1 MPPLVVK
8 QCILMK
14 KALRIVDDI
23 ETIVRTFEQEDVLV
37 NLKIGNL
44 QDEFAYTMAE
54 LTRLMLNI
62 EIPSR

>member
-1 MPPLVVK
+1 MPPQVVK

-23 ETIVRTFEQEDVLV
+23 ETIVRNFEKEDALI
-37 NLKIGNL
+37 NLKISNL

>member
-23 ETIVRTFEQEDVLV
+23 ETIVRTFEQEDALI
-37 NLKIGNL
+37 NLKISNL
-44 QDEFAYTMAE
+44 QDEFAHTMAE